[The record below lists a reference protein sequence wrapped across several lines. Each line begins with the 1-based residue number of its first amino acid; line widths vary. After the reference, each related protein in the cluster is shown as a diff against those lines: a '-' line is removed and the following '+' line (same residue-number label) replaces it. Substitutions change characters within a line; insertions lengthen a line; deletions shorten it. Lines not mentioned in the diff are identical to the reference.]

1 MMYTQHPNG
10 LRLYLGPDGQPYF
23 HRPGMLGW
31 TRMPVGVG
39 FNFFKDVCCDS
50 GSVVSKA
57 ASTVT
62 APVRVAGQVVNNALG
77 GTFVG
82 SAVRAAGRVTQSGLD
97 TLNKATK
104 SIGNDISK
112 IPVVGGALS
121 AVYDVVTDPVTLPL
135 VAVDDVVHG
144 DSVSQTLVDSIHH
157 EVATFKAAAPYIESV
172 VALVPGIGGMCA
184 SCIAVGVGVAEGQP
198 IDQILVEAAAA
209 QIPGGAIVVAGYLAA
224 KTILSGKARPISWDT
239 IAVGALQGIAAQGGV
254 TIPPE
259 ALSTLKAAAKFGS
272 DIANGKS
279 PKEAGLDSIIASIPT
294 TTADGKALHAA
305 VTVAL
310 SETKTALQGS
320 KIGDALFAYGIK
332 KSPADS
338 RVQIQK
344 SLTTAIGLVH
354 GSSLQSAKT
363 QAAPSLLTK
372 LQTVGAADVTPIVQ
386 AARAALA
393 GRGVAGFNVGHG
405 LMQFAGDLYS
415 TTALRAQLSGAD
427 PHGFDVALALK
438 IGNVAKP
445 LPPAVKGNPAVS
457 AGFLIGAGAQTAG
470 EKQKTTIHGTVAA
483 DPAVAAGVNIAH
495 TQITGLEWGAL
506 GTLAAGTILLIVGI
520 ASR

>member
-1 MMYTQHPNG
+1 MFTQHPNG
-10 LRLYLGPDGQPYF
+10 LRLYLGADGQPYF

-31 TRMPVGVG
+31 APMPVGVG

-50 GSVVSKA
+50 GSAASKA
-57 ASTVT
+57 VSTIAS
-62 APVRVAGQVVNNALG
+62 PVKAAGRVVNSALG

-97 TLNKATK
+97 TLNKAAK
-104 SIGNDISK
+104 SVGNDISK

-121 AVYDVVTDPVTLPL
+121 AVYDVATDPVTLPL
-135 VAVDDVVHG
+135 VAADDIVHG
-144 DSVSQTLVDSIHH
+144 DSVSQTLADSIHH
-157 EVATFKAAAPYIESV
+157 EVAKFKAAAPYIESV

-239 IAVGALQGIAAQGGV
+239 IAIGALQGIATQGGV
-254 TIPPE
+254 AIPPE
-259 ALSTLKAAAKFGS
+259 ALSTLRAAAKFGS

-294 TTADGKALHAA
+294 STADGKALHAA

-310 SETKTALQGS
+310 SETKMALQGS
-320 KIGDALFAYGIK
+320 KIGDALFAYGIRQ
-332 KSPADS
+332 SPADS

-344 SLTTAIGLVH
+344 GLTTAIGLVH
-354 GSSLQSAKT
+354 GSNLQAAKT
-363 QAAPSLLTK
+363 LAAPSLLSK
-372 LQTVGAADVTPIVQ
+372 LQTVGAADTTPLVA
-386 AARAALA
+386 AARTALNGA
-393 GRGVAGFNVGHG
+393 GVAGFDVGHG
-405 LMQFAGDLYS
+405 LMQYKGDLYS
-415 TTALRAQLSGAD
+415 TDALRAQLSGAD

-445 LPPAVKGNPAVS
+445 LPLALRNNPPVA
-457 AGFLIGAGAQTAG
+457 AGFLIGAGAQTASAG
-470 EKQKTTIHGTVAA
+470 QKTAIHATVAA

-495 TQITGLEWGAL
+495 TQVTGLEWAAI
-506 GTLAAGTILLIVGI
+506 GTVAAGTILLIIGI
-520 ASR
+520 AGGK